1 MGNCV
6 SRRSAPLP
14 FEIQISKIQ
23 NLERRFFI
31 MAIYHFNMHSN
42 KVGSSAVAH
51 SAYISGSQLYNDRTG
66 TTHDYSKKEDIVYTG
81 LLLPEWVVP
90 MSRGELWNIVESKI
104 KDVGRNYGKTGD
116 FAIPVE
122 WLDTMSD
129 EEIIGIVSKFLIE
142 NFVSKGHAV
151 DFAFHKKDGN
161 PHIDY
166 FVPQLKFDESG
177 ELVPPKIK
185 SVFANTY
192 DKETDTY
199 DYDPELPSYDRKDPE
214 NTNQYRFPVIDKKTG
229 EQKIRVRK
237 GGNEKVWQR
246 VNIEDGSLN
255 TKEFLQELRQSW
267 QDTANKYLDPDHQI
281 DCRSLEAQGITDREP
296 DIHISPTVLAMEK
309 KNPGS
314 TEKMRIHNEIKERNN
329 LPKIIEAI
337 KNIQNELTTIFTR
350 KRKFFHEAY
359 KHHKERLEAF
369 RMAESKT
376 NVETWT
382 PPKTPP
388 ETRSTPTPWFAKGQ
402 NKKQNKS
409 WEPER

>member
-1 MGNCV
+1 
-6 SRRSAPLP
+6 
-14 FEIQISKIQ
+14 
-23 NLERRFFI
+23 
-31 MAIYHFNMHSN
+31 MAIYHFNMHST
-42 KVGSSAVAH
+42 KVGISSAVAH

-66 TTHDYSKKEDIVYTG
+66 TTHDYSKKENIVCPT
-81 LLLPEWVVP
+81 LLFPEGVEP
-90 MSRGELWNIVESKI
+90 ISREELWNIVETKI
-104 KDVGRNYGKTGD
+104 KDEGRNYGKTGD
-116 FAIPVE
+116 FAIPIE
-122 WLDTMSD
+122 WLETMSD
-129 EEIIGIVSKFLIE
+129 EEIVEIATEFLTE
-142 NFVSKGHAV
+142 NFVKKGHAV

-161 PHIDY
+161 PHVDY
-166 FVPQLKFDESG
+166 FVPQLKFNEDG
-177 ELVPPKIK
+177 DLVSPKIK
-185 SVFANTY
+185 SVFANKLDEETGKYVY
-192 DKETDTY
+192 DETLPLY
-199 DYDPELPSYDRKDPE
+199 NRNDPSTHE
-214 NTNQYRFPVIDKKTG
+214 YRFPVIDPKTG

-237 GGNEKVWQR
+237 GGNEKVWYR
-246 VNIEDGSLN
+246 VDTEDSTLN
-255 TKEFLQELRQSW
+255 NRDFLLELRKSW

-281 DCRSLEAQGITDREP
+281 DCRSLEEQGITDREP
-296 DIHISPTVLAMEK
+296 DIHISPTVLAMEQ

-409 WEPER
+409 WEPDR